1 MNKEAIKTFVE
12 EEIWENIIWEGMEAI
27 LYSDGDTWTR
37 QEGSAGIDEDD
48 IIYKVPLSFYY
59 WSDSYVLAK
68 NEDEDLVKDESVKKY
83 FINDMTN
90 QIYNELA

>member
-1 MNKEAIKTFVE
+1 MNKEVIKTFVK

-27 LYSDGDTWTR
+27 LYNDGDTWTR
-37 QEGSAGIDEDD
+37 QEGSTGIDEDD

-68 NEDEDLVKDESVKKY
+68 NEDEDLVKDESMKEY

-90 QIYNELA
+90 QIYNELV

>member
-27 LYSDGDTWTR
+27 LYNDGDTWTR
-37 QEGSAGIDEDD
+37 QEGSTGIDEDD

>member
-1 MNKEAIKTFVE
+1 MNKEVIKTFVK

-27 LYSDGDTWTR
+27 LYNDGDTWTR
-37 QEGSAGIDEDD
+37 QKGSTGIDEDD

-68 NEDEDLVKDESVKKY
+68 NEDEDLVKDESVKEY

-90 QIYNELA
+90 QIYDELV